1 MISSSVADW
10 RMGNGTSLRDV
21 FSNTSSI
28 NFFWYT
34 DTFNKFLFNKF
45 IVLVFFSAVNVTVNF
60 FHGSFALDNLFSS
73 HHSKWLKIKISNGM
87 REKCQNTELILVP
100 IFRRSTWIWRD
111 TKYLSVFSPNAGK
124 YGPELTPYLDTFH
137 AVAMPP
143 FYRLSVAMTRSWS
156 CSNSFF

>member
-21 FSNTSSI
+21 YSNTSSI

-45 IVLVFFSAVNVTVNF
+45 IVLLFFSAVNVTVNF
-60 FHGSFALDNLFSS
+60 FHGSFAFDNLFSS

-87 REKCQNTELILVP
+87 REECQNTELILVP
-100 IFRRSTWIWRD
+100 IFRRSTCIQSECGKIR
-111 TKYLSVFSPNAGK
+111 TRINSVFGHFSPSRNA
-124 YGPELTPYLDTFH
+124 TFLQT
-137 AVAMPP
+137 
-143 FYRLSVAMTRSWS
+143 F
-156 CSNSFF
+156 CSNDKELVLQ